1 MSINNNTRRT
11 VRCCSKCGE
20 TGHNIRTCPRD
31 IFDIFQN
38 HSALQSEEDDTD
50 IRIRSMEYGL
60 RREMILFT
68 MSNILTDFITMQ
80 DNANS
85 KLNALCNVN
94 NNENEDVHKL
104 CECSIC
110 YEEKEVKNYVK
121 LNCSH
126 EFCYD
131 CVINQVKS
139 RQNTPTIC
147 CALCR
152 TEVKEIQC
160 RTNDIKEQIN
170 KYTK

>member
-94 NNENEDVHKL
+94 NNENEDIITVVLHL
-104 CECSIC
+104 G
-110 YEEKEVKNYVK
+110 VNYAGK
-121 LNCSH
+121 RFELEHCGYN
-126 EFCYD
+126 EATFPKTIT
-131 CVINQVKS
+131 INAQ
-139 RQNTPTIC
+139 
-147 CALCR
+147 
-152 TEVKEIQC
+152 
-160 RTNDIKEQIN
+160 
-170 KYTK
+170 